1 MKKIVALLLVCVL
14 ILGLAACG
22 SSGSG
27 DTKPA
32 DEGEKQA
39 DTTPSGSDQTTPAGS
54 DQTTPADDGGDA
66 APAPDESGSSRPLNI
81 AVSEDHGTM
90 LPQAAS
96 GTGGMVSVIRAIY
109 EPLIYQRKDGSFE
122 NCLASE
128 IEMLEDTHYV
138 IHLREGVVFN
148 NGNPFTAEDV
158 MYTMELYHGHPR
170 HGMVVG
176 YVDFDK
182 TKIVD
187 DYTIDLWLT
196 QYSIIQFPALTQMYI
211 HDAESY
217 NEEELA
223 LHPITTGAYEVT
235 DYVVNSHITLEARDD
250 YWGDPPAIKNIN
262 FTFMT
267 EDAQRVNALTTG
279 DADIARIPMKDVEY
293 VESLDDYTVNLSFA
307 AQADCAYLNMSK
319 GAPLETLE
327 AREAFMMAIDRQ
339 AIVDLVYCGNSSV
352 PNWPIYEYNV
362 DYNPATMSGI
372 DEAYIK
378 GYDPV
383 RAKELAEQSGLVGK
397 TLRIA
402 TNGSADAVTM
412 AEMMQYDLE
421 EIGVHAQILTFDQAT
436 YFSDLMDASNFDV
449 GIYFIANTI
458 GSAADL
464 FANYPLF
471 FQCGWEGP
479 ERDEFLALGQK
490 AITTIDDAERGKI
503 LEELVHRFAKVNI
516 WFAISELVNVNA
528 HNVHL
533 AGMEYYLD
541 GSTSYNKWYWTN

>member
-1 MKKIVALLLVCVL
+1 MKKIIALLLVCVL
-14 ILGLAACG
+14 VLGMAACG
-22 SSGSG
+22 NGG
-27 DTKPA
+27 TPADTKPSGDA
-32 DEGEKQA
+32 EKPSDSSEPAPSGQEEPSGQGSETPPPA
-39 DTTPSGSDQTTPAGS
+39 DTAG
-54 DQTTPADDGGDA
+54 D
-66 APAPDESGSSRPLNI
+66 RPLNI

-128 IEMLEDTHYV
+128 IEMHEDIHYT
-138 IHLREGVVFN
+138 IHLREGVVFS
-148 NGNPFTAEDV
+148 NGNPFTADDV
-158 MYTMELYHGHPR
+158 MFTMGLYHGHPR

-176 YVDFDK
+176 FVDFDK
-182 TKIVD
+182 TKVVD
-187 DYTIDLWLT
+187 DYTIDLWLN

-217 NEEELA
+217 DEEALA
-223 LHPITTGAYEVT
+223 LNPITTGPYKVT
-235 DYVVNSHITLEARDD
+235 DYVVNSHIVLEARDD
-250 YWGDPPAIKNIN
+250 YWGDAPAIKKIN

-352 PNWPIYEYNV
+352 PNWPVSEYNV
-362 DYNPATMSGI
+362 DYDPARMSGI
-372 DEAYIK
+372 DEAYIR

-402 TNGSADAVTM
+402 TNGSADSVTM
-412 AEMMQYDLE
+412 AEMMQYNLE
-421 EIGVHAQILTFDQAT
+421 EIGVHSEILTFDQAT
-436 YFSDLMDASNFDV
+436 YFTALMDASNFDV

-458 GSAADL
+458 GSAVDL

-471 FQCGWEGP
+471 FPLGWEGP

-490 AITTIDDAERGKI
+490 GITTIDDAERADI
-503 LEELVHRFAKVNI
+503 LVELTQRFAKINI

-528 HNVHL
+528 HNVNL